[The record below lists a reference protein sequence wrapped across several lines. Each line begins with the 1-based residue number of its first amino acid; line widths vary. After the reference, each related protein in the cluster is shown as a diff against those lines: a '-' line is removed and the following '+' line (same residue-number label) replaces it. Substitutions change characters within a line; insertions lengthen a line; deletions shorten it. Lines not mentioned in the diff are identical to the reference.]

1 MTKCPICRQPA
12 TERFGLKLFCGF
24 EHAAQWAKNAQ
35 EKSKAKKVAKDA
47 SEQRRRDREWLAN
60 NKKRSELIAE
70 AQRWFNKFIRLRD
83 VEENCIS
90 CGMLEWEIIAGT
102 QIHQVGGIWDAGH
115 YLSRGAYPELR
126 FDEANC
132 HKQCKRCN
140 GGSGKFASKNKTVT
154 QRYRANLILKIG
166 QAEVDRLEG
175 PHEPLKLTIP
185 EIQGLIAKYKV
196 KVKELLRPDK

>member
-1 MTKCPICRQPA
+1 MATKCKFCKQPA
-12 TERFGLKLFCGF
+12 SQKFGLNYFCDT
-24 EHAAQWAKNAQ
+24 ECAYKQARATQAN
-35 EKSKAKKVAKDA
+35 KAAKDA
-47 SEQRRRDREWLAN
+47 SEQRKRDREWLAN

-83 VEENCIS
+83 ADENCIS
-90 CGMLEWEIIAGT
+90 CGMPEWEVIAGT
-102 QIHQVGGIWDAGH
+102 PIHQVGGIWDAGH

-140 GGSGKFASKNKTVT
+140 GGSGKFSAKNKTVT
-154 QRYRANLILKIG
+154 QRYRVNLILKIG

-175 PHEPLKLTIP
+175 PQEPLKLTIP
-185 EIQGLIAKYKV
+185 EIQELIAKYKA